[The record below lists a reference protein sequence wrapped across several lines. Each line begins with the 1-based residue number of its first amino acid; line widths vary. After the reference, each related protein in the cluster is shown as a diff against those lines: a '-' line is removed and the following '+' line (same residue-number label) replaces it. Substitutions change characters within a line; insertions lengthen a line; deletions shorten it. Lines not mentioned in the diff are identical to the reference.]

1 MKPRVVRTPKLEV
14 EQSPVPDDD
23 TQVFPSGI
31 STETTES
38 SELNESVEY
47 TEASKNWIE
56 QKPMEMS
63 VQTGYVKPEATHRSS
78 EEPVRRVTNSHIGGT
93 VIITTQYEFLPKT

>member
-47 TEASKNWIE
+47 TEASKN
-56 QKPMEMS
+56 
-63 VQTGYVKPEATHRSS
+63 
-78 EEPVRRVTNSHIGGT
+78 
-93 VIITTQYEFLPKT
+93 